1 MVVPGGHDV
10 CDVINVLDIQALID
24 GNDRLRMRGC
34 IRQLDLRL
42 NFVPEELVVEP
53 QERLFV
59 RVGDEITF
67 FISDAM
73 GDVSL
78 LVGPIV
84 YRSMDVA
91 SSHLVGELLSNE
103 LSSDLAVVFFHDLR
117 GCLRVTGLTELVNV
131 GQIVEV
137 FLVR

>member
-1 MVVPGGHDV
+1 M
-10 CDVINVLDIQALID
+10 
-24 GNDRLRMRGC
+24 
-34 IRQLDLRL
+34 DLRL
-42 NFVPEELVVEP
+42 NFVPEKLVVEP

-78 LVGPIV
+78 LVSPIV
-84 YRSMDVA
+84 YRSMDVT